1 MGPAVFAVPIG
12 IDPDTFRQRVAGC
25 GYVYLAGRVLD
36 DALDRHFTYKS
47 KYSTLFAI
55 TVEQTPTAQ
64 GADDLAI
71 LSGLLLLADGLCRLS
86 QAGGEEMVA
95 VLQRVLQSFRRA
107 VLGAMMEHTA
117 QEHWNEDFYERLV
130 VLKNV
135 DFWRTLY
142 TAVDPQRRSPL
153 YPFLERYY
161 ALAQKFN
168 DVLDFREF
176 KRGQPNLLSVRL
188 GDGKG
193 DGNGNSHGSVR
204 PGRIPGD
211 IERELAAALLD
222 LAGRTESMPATE
234 QSVALLRIG
243 ESIRGALQ
251 LGLFAV
257 EQEPSPAAPAG
268 AAPAGLRLEWYST
281 LADVVAHWGV
291 GRSRRRT
298 ARSAARTAAS
308 GSWSSAGLHLLLV
321 SGVHARLRRTPR
333 APRPAAGSG
342 VHHEH
347 DDDENDFLRDPEDL
361 RRADLPP
368 DSAARSRQPPPRPRF
383 RARAHHAPGAGL
395 RLEVYGMDSSRRLVE
410 QLESEFGKR
419 LSRGTLR
426 RRRHSLGPALTLSS

>member
-1 MGPAVFAVPIG
+1 MAAPGSTHDLNQQLHDLERTARAAGERFRASHGEGVERYRREISDGIAAAGERLRADVAEITANNALCTTLTKQLCDYVEWLQWSLWDLPYFAVPIG

-64 GADDLAI
+64 GADSLAI

-142 TAVDPQRRSPL
+142 SAVDPQRRSPL

-168 DVLDFREF
+168 DVLDFPEDL

-188 GDGKG
+188 RH
-193 DGNGNSHGSVR
+193 GNGNGHGTIR

-211 IERELAAALLD
+211 IERETPPRCWIWRA
-222 LAGRTESMPATE
+222 TESMPATE
-234 QSVALLRIG
+234 QSVALSRS

-257 EQEPSPAAPAG
+257 EQEPSPAAPAVV
-268 AAPAGLRLEWYST
+268 APAGPRLEWYST

-291 GRSRRRT
+291 G
-298 ARSAARTAAS
+298 A
-308 GSWSSAGLHLLLV
+308 L
-321 SGVHARLRRTPR
+321 
-333 APRPAAGSG
+333 
-342 VHHEH
+342 E
-347 DDDENDFLRDPEDL
+347 E
-361 RRADLPP
+361 
-368 DSAARSRQPPPRPRF
+368 
-383 RARAHHAPGAGL
+383 AHC
-395 RLEVYGMDSSRRLVE
+395 EVCG
-410 QLESEFGKR
+410 
-419 LSRGTLR
+419 SRGRKRIMEFRGFTYYSCPGR
-426 RRRHSLGPALTLSS
+426 TSTSHPACASTCC